1 MISKQ
6 FFKSSLI
13 YTLVG
18 ALPYTTGVI
27 LIPFF
32 ASQLTPAQF
41 GVNALYLT
49 FMYFVQII
57 STFGMDTYL
66 GINYFEHKDDK
77 QRLKEFVGTVLI
89 TLTVIGAV
97 FGTLILIGGNSIFYL
112 VFRGD
117 EVMQFFPFGLITVF
131 SAIFNGYF
139 KSYSSLLINQQ
150 RPVRF
155 FWLNLS
161 NFILTLGASLVIL
174 YNYPYTLYGPILGRL
189 VPAVISCV
197 ISVLLILGEF
207 GFQYNKKFI
216 RGMVSFCAPLVVY
229 AIMVWVVNYIDRYLI
244 KYFLVDPTFV
254 GIFDFAVK
262 ITLGIDLIQ
271 VGLSNTIHPKVY
283 TIWKNQNIREST
295 KEVNRYY
302 NGLTAITLLIIPLVV
317 IAVPLLVPV
326 VITKPIYYQSF
337 AFLSILCI
345 GFATRPWFY
354 LFLAPLFYFKQTK
367 VLPKVFFF
375 SAVFQIIVSSLLIYR
390 FGLMGAVWANF
401 LVKPVQALFLWFE
414 SRKIFSFRLNRW
426 KIFYLPVIFIGVVL
440 FSELFTT
447 DENRLWFAVGQFLLS
462 LGLVWFTYRK
472 ELILLIPK
480 RRMPL
485 NSG

>member
-13 YTLVG
+13 YTLIG

-49 FMYFVQII
+49 FMYFIQVIA
-57 STFGMDTYL
+57 TFGMDTYL

-89 TLTVIGAV
+89 ILTVIGTIA
-97 FGTLILIGGNSIFYL
+97 GTLILIGGNSIFHL
-112 VFRGD
+112 IFRGD
-117 EVMQFFPFGLITVF
+117 EAMQFFPFGLITVF

-150 RPVRF
+150 RPIRF
-155 FWLNLS
+155 FWLNIS
-161 NFILTLGASLVIL
+161 NFILTIGASLAIL
-174 YNYPYTLYGPILGRL
+174 YSFPYTLYGPIVGRL
-189 VPAVISCV
+189 IPAVFSCA

-207 GFQYNKKFI
+207 GFHYNKKFI
-216 RGMVSFCAPLVVY
+216 RGLISFCGPLVIY
-229 AIMVWVVNYIDRYLI
+229 AIMIWIVNYIDRYII

-254 GIFDFAVK
+254 GIFDFIVK

-271 VGLSNTIHPKVY
+271 VGLVNTFHPKVY
-283 TIWKNQNIREST
+283 TIWKDQNIKEST
-295 KEVNRYY
+295 QEVNRYY

-317 IAVPLLVPV
+317 IAVPLLVPII
-326 VITKPIYYQSF
+326 ITKTIYYQSF
-337 AFLSILCI
+337 AFLSILCL

-375 SAVFQIIVSSLLIYR
+375 SAVFQIIVSSFLIYR
-390 FGLMGAVWANF
+390 YGLMGAVWANF
-401 LVKPVQALFLWFE
+401 LVKPVQALFLWME
-414 SRKIFSFRLNRW
+414 SRKVFKFRVNGW
-426 KIFYLPVIFIGVVL
+426 KIFYLPIIFIGIVL
-440 FSELFTT
+440 FSELFTN
-447 DENRLWFAVGQFLLS
+447 DQNRLSFAAGQFLLS

-480 RRMPL
+480 RRAPV
-485 NSG
+485 NPG